1 VVETRVAKQ
10 QTFAG
15 LAWENKG
22 KKTRREQFLAEM
34 DAIIPWKQLVRL
46 IEPHYPK
53 AGNGRPPLG
62 LEKMLRIYFLQIW
75 FNLSDPGAEEAIYDS
90 ESMRRFVRIDLGSDK
105 VPDETSILNFRH
117 LLETHEL
124 TKEMFALINGVL
136 EGKGLLLRSGTIVD
150 ATIIAAPS
158 STKNAT
164 ESRDPEMKQTKKGNN
179 WHFGM
184 KVHVGTDRRGVVHSL
199 AATHAATADITQ
211 MNGLLHG
218 QERTVFGDQAYW
230 KEADRQR
237 FRAAGVRYRV
247 NRRGT
252 AQRPLTDYQKKIN
265 RSRSRTRARGEHAF
279 RIVKQLWGFT
289 KVRYRGIAKNAARA
303 FTSFALANL
312 YLMRKFIVP
321 HQDTCLC

>member
-1 VVETRVAKQ
+1 MVKQ

-15 LAWENKG
+15 LAWQNKG
-22 KKTRREQFLAEM
+22 KKTRRERFLAEM
-34 DAIIPWKQLVRL
+34 DSIIPWPQLLEL
-46 IEPHYPK
+46 IEPYYPK

-75 FNLSDPGAEEAIYDS
+75 FNLSDPAAEEAIYDS
-90 ESMRRFVRIDLGSDK
+90 ESMRRFARIELSEDK
-105 VPDETSILNFRH
+105 IPDETSILNFRH
-117 LLETHEL
+117 LLEEHEL
-124 TKEMFALINGVL
+124 TKAMFEKINALM

-164 ESRDPEMKQTKKGNN
+164 KSRDPEMKQTKKGKN

-184 KVHVGTDRRGVVHSL
+184 KFHVGTDRRGVVHSL
-199 AATHAATADITQ
+199 TATHAATADITQ
-211 MNGLLHG
+211 LNVLLHG
-218 QERTVFGDQAYW
+218 QEQTIFGDQAYW

-237 FRAAGVRYRV
+237 FRDDGVRYRV

-252 AQRPLTDYQKKIN
+252 AQRPLTDHQKKIN
-265 RSRSRTRARGEHAF
+265 QSRSRTRARGEHAF

-289 KVRYRGIAKNAARA
+289 KVRYRGIAKNTARA
-303 FTSFALANL
+303 LASFALANL
-312 YLMRKFIVP
+312 YLMRRCIVP
-321 HQDTCLC
+321 HQDWCL